1 MTLARIVGE
10 GMATGLFL
18 TTTICRYGTA
28 NNKGCFAAD
37 AAKRQEP
44 ANTPLVEQA
53 RIKPLI

>member
-1 MTLARIVGE
+1 MVGLTL
-10 GMATGLFL
+10 MP
-18 TTTICRYGTA
+18 